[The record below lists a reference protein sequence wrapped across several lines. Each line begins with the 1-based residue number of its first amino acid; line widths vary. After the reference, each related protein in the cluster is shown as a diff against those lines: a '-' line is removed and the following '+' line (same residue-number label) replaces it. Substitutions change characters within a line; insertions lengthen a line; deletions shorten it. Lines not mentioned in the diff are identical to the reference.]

1 MMRGFQELG
10 ILVFWLL
17 LVGGKGRRNCPMPYS
32 FPSSCRISNLRWL
45 TCGSLA
51 WIVVIS
57 VHRRPSAAIN
67 LGRRWTPMNADNT
80 IAGKLSGIGRNRL
93 LHNFNYYRAVTARE
107 RSSNHSFPNTNT
119 TNTTPGPGPGPVKM
133 NVGQAIPPARSLAS
147 EVFIPISKTLH
158 DIRQFCLPQILIL
171 SIFISLNLSAQ
182 PVLKTEM
189 RNGIERAALVHAKT
203 GTPVTDDS
211 PALPGETLIVEGT
224 GLTGNLAILL
234 ADSINTG
241 MILDDQH
248 LSFDLPGDVSGS
260 FVEIS
265 LQSDDG
271 RSNVSTTTV
280 SGPVDPVQLSTV
292 DVAGLLFTSS
302 FLVDTPGLAVAIVDR
317 AGNPLGIYRHP
328 TATPDAVET
337 ALSLARTGAFFSHNE
352 APLSSRTVRFISTE
366 HFPEG
371 IPNQPAAALFGI
383 ENTNRGC
390 TLSSDYLPNK
400 AISPARNYDGTG
412 PGKGIST
419 FAGGIPLYRDGLTL
433 IGGIGAAGVPPD
445 TAEFVVVA
453 ATFGT
458 PFFRQLPLPAPG
470 AVYIDGFRLP
480 FVNQTTRPTGTSPLN
495 LFATVIRGGML
506 QSPPPRLAGRAAPE
520 GWLVGP
526 KPSSTLTADEVRT
539 IIDHA
544 VARAN
549 VTRAQ
554 IRLPLGRR
562 TKMVISVSDLDG
574 NILGLFRMPDA
585 TVFSIDVAATKA
597 RNVVYFSSPS
607 LNVLDLPGVAAG
619 TAVTNRTIGFGS
631 QSFFPSGISNAPP
644 GPFRDL
650 YLYDSA
656 NPCTQGRQ
664 PRNANQ
670 SGVVFFPGSAPLYK
684 NGKLVGGLGVSGD
697 GVEQDD
703 YVTAGG
709 AVGFEAPEAL
719 RADQV
724 LIRQVRLPYWKFPRN
739 PEQ

>member
-1 MMRGFQELG
+1 MKREFQELG
-10 ILVFWLL
+10 IWFLGLL
-17 LVGGKGRRNCPMPYS
+17 LVGGKGRRNRLPHNGQQVSPQSDRFKGWSEAYRA
-32 FPSSCRISNLRWL
+32 F
-45 TCGSLA
+45 
-51 WIVVIS
+51 
-57 VHRRPSAAIN
+57 
-67 LGRRWTPMNADNT
+67 
-80 IAGKLSGIGRNRL
+80 GKP
-93 LHNFNYYRAVTARE
+93 LHGGHGLVTFGFYRAVTARE
-107 RSSNHSFPNTNT
+107 RSSNHSFPNTT
-119 TNTTPGPGPGPVKM
+119 TTPVPVPVPVK
-133 NVGQAIPPARSLAS
+133 VGQAIPPARSFAS

-158 DIRQFCLPQILIL
+158 NIRQFCLPQILIL
-171 SIFISLNLSAQ
+171 AIFISLNLSAQ

-189 RNGIERAALVHAKT
+189 RNGIERAALLHAKT
-203 GTPVTDDS
+203 STPVTDDS

-224 GLTGNLAILL
+224 GLTGNLTILL

-248 LSFDLPGDVSGS
+248 LSFDLPGNVSGS

-271 RSNVSTTTV
+271 RSNVATTTI
-280 SGPVDPVQLSTV
+280 SGPVDPVQLSAEEVTKLVFAAYGAV
-292 DVAGLLFTSS
+292 DA
-302 FLVDTPGLAVAIVDR
+302 PGLVVAVVDR
-317 AGNPLGIYRHP
+317 AGNPLAIHRRSSS
-328 TATPDAVET
+328 TDDAAET

-390 TLSSDYLPNK
+390 MLSNDYLPNQTVP
-400 AISPARNYDGTG
+400 PARNFSGTSS
-412 PGKGIST
+412 GKGIST
-419 FAGGIPLYRDGLTL
+419 IPGGIPLYRNGLIL
-433 IGGIGAAGVPPD
+433 IGGIGVAGVAAD
-445 TAEFVVVA
+445 AAEFAVVA

-458 PFFRQLPLPAPG
+458 SFFRQLPLPTPG
-470 AVYIDGFRLP
+470 GVYIDGFRLP
-480 FVNQTTRPTGTSPLN
+480 FVNQTTRPPGTSPSTGGD
-495 LFATVIRGGML
+495 FAPSFR
-506 QSPPPRLAGRAAPE
+506 AGRAAPE

-607 LNVLDLPGVAAG
+607 LNGLDLPGITAG

-656 NPCTQGRQ
+656 NTCTQGRQ

-703 YVTAGG
+703 YVTSGG
-709 AVGFEAPEAL
+709 AVGFEAPETL

-724 LIRQVRLPYWKFPRN
+724 FIRQVRLPYWKFPRN

>member
-1 MMRGFQELG
+1 MMRGFQEWGELF
-10 ILVFWLL
+10 FWLL
-17 LVGGKGRRNCPMPYS
+17 RVGKGRRNLLPHSGQQPFPQSDS
-32 FPSSCRISNLRWL
+32 FKGWSE
-45 TCGSLA
+45 A
-51 WIVVIS
+51 
-57 VHRRPSAAIN
+57 
-67 LGRRWTPMNADNT
+67 
-80 IAGKLSGIGRNRL
+80 
-93 LHNFNYYRAVTARE
+93 YRAFEKPLPGGHGSVESVCYRTVTARE
-107 RSSNHSFPNTNT
+107 RSSNHSFPNP
-119 TNTTPGPGPGPVKM
+119 TNTTPTPGPV
-133 NVGQAIPPARSLAS
+133 NVKVEQAIPPARSLAS

-158 DIRQFCLPQILIL
+158 DIGHLCLPQILIL
-171 SIFISLNLSAQ
+171 AILLSLNLSAQ
-182 PVLKTEM
+182 PILKTEM
-189 RNGIERAALVHAKT
+189 RNGIERAAILHAKT
-203 GTPVTDDS
+203 GTPVTDDL

-234 ADSINTG
+234 ADSIITG
-241 MILDDQH
+241 IILDEQH
-248 LSFDLPGDVSGS
+248 VSFDLPGDVSGS

-271 RSNVSTTTV
+271 RSNAATTTI
-280 SGPVDPVQLSTV
+280 SGPVDPVQLSAAEV
-292 DVAGLLFTSS
+292 GDLLFTSS

-328 TATPDAVET
+328 GATPDAVET

-400 AISPARNYDGTG
+400 AIPPARNYDGTG
-412 PGKGIST
+412 SGKGIST

-480 FVNQTTRPTGTSPLN
+480 FVNPITRPPGTTFLNSFGGTIIPGRNLLAPFQPL
-495 LFATVIRGGML
+495 
-506 QSPPPRLAGRAAPE
+506 LAGRAAPE

-607 LNVLDLPGVAAG
+607 LNGLDVPGVTAG

-709 AVGFEAPEAL
+709 AVGFEAPETL